1 MSLEIFL
8 VVVALVPTLAAW
20 SAWTSKEHLSVSRAR
35 KALFTAG
42 LLAASVALMVY
53 VAFVMHVHRIGG
65 FGTDFPAMLKWARPG
80 LWISLAALLLS
91 VAGRG
96 QSRAWGMTASALVL
110 VLWIIP
116 VWGM

>member
-8 VVVALVPTLAAW
+8 VVMALVPTLAAW
-20 SAWTSKEHLSVSRAR
+20 SAWTSKEHLSVSGAR

-42 LLAASVALMVY
+42 LLAASVALVVY

-80 LWISLAALLLS
+80 FWISLAALLLS
-91 VAGRG
+91 VSASKVARKDGR
-96 QSRAWGMTASALVL
+96 
-110 VLWIIP
+110 
-116 VWGM
+116 